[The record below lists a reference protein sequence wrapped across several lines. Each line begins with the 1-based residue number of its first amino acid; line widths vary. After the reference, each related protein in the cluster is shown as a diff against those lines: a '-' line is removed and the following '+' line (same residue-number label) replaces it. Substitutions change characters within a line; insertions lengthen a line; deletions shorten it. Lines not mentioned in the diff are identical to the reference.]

1 LDSALFRTI
10 NYSLKNKGEN
20 MANMKQPMGIQPE
33 GSQRFKGKDALRMN
47 IMAGRIVAEIIKTTL
62 GPRGMD
68 KMLVESGGDVM
79 ITNDGATILNRIDIS
94 HPAAK
99 MIVEVA
105 RTQDQEVG
113 DGTTTAVVL
122 AGELLKKAE
131 SLLDQDVHVTS
142 ITTGYNIAS
151 EKALSILKEIG
162 EKISIDNEKILL
174 EIAKT
179 SMTGKSAEKSIEKLA
194 KIAVDAVKIVT
205 NTEDGINS
213 ISKNDI
219 KITVK
224 QGGGLED
231 SAIVKGL
238 LVDEN
243 RAYDSMPQKI
253 KNAKIAILTSP
264 IQVKKTGID
273 AKIRI
278 TSPENVQGFIDQ
290 EDFMLKRMVD
300 RVINAGA
307 NVIICQKGIDDGA
320 LSYLSKAGAYA
331 LKSVSE
337 KEIKKISKATGAR
350 IVNMALD
357 LEPSDLG
364 KAELVEERKVGDEY
378 MTFIEGCVDPKAASI
393 LIRGGTQQFVETVE
407 RALDDAIGVLI
418 TVVKEGVICTG
429 AGATEMEI
437 AKRLSAFSNSVKG
450 REQLAVKAFAEAL
463 EGIPKAI
470 ADNSGLDMIDM
481 LVNLRAAHNKD
492 NGKSMGINVKNGK
505 VEDMLKAGV
514 VEPLKL
520 KEQAIKSAS
529 ESVVMILRIDDV
541 LAGKELAKSEAYRN
555 MSAGSQI
562 A

>member
-1 LDSALFRTI
+1 MS
-10 NYSLKNKGEN
+10 
-20 MANMKQPMGIQPE
+20 NMKQPMGIQPE

-68 KMLVESGGDVM
+68 KMLVESAGEVM

-105 RTQDQEVG
+105 RTQDQEIG

-131 SLLDQDVHVTS
+131 SLLEQDVHVTS
-142 ITTGYNIAS
+142 ITTGYNIAT
-151 EKALSILKEIG
+151 EKALSILGDVG
-162 EKISIDNEKILL
+162 EKISIDNDKILL

-194 KIAVDAVKIVT
+194 KIAVDAVKIAT
-205 NTEDGINS
+205 NTKDGINS
-213 ISKNDI
+213 VSKNDI

-224 QGGGLED
+224 EGGGLED
-231 SAIVKGL
+231 SAIIKGL

-278 TSPENVQGFIDQ
+278 TSPANVQGFIDQ

-300 RVINAGA
+300 RIINAGA
-307 NVIICQKGIDDGA
+307 NVVICQKGIDDSA

-393 LIRGGTQQFVETVE
+393 LIRGGTKQFVETVE

-437 AKRLSAFSNSVKG
+437 AKRLSTFSNSVKG

-470 ADNSGLDMIDM
+470 AENSGLDMIDM

-492 NGKSMGINVKNGK
+492 NGKSMGINIKNGK

>member
-1 LDSALFRTI
+1 MT
-10 NYSLKNKGEN
+10 
-20 MANMKQPMGIQPE
+20 NMKQPMGIQPE
-33 GSQRFKGKDALRMN
+33 GSQRFKGKEALRMN

-68 KMLVESGGDVM
+68 KMIVEYSGDVM
-79 ITNDGATILNRIDIS
+79 ITNNGATILNRIDIS

-99 MIVEVA
+99 MIVEIA

-131 SLLDQDVHVTS
+131 FLIDQDVHVTS
-142 ITTGYNIAS
+142 ITTGYNIAA
-151 EKALSILKEIG
+151 EKTLSILKEIG
-162 EKISIDNEKILL
+162 EKIPFDDEKVLL

-179 SMTGKSAEKSIEKLA
+179 SMTGKAAEKSIEKLA
-194 KIAVDAVKIVT
+194 KIALDAVKIVT

-213 ISKNDI
+213 VSKNDI
-219 KITVK
+219 KITIK
-224 QGGGLED
+224 EGGGLED
-231 SAIVKGL
+231 STIVKGL

-253 KNAKIAILTSP
+253 KNAKIALLTSP
-264 IQVKKTGID
+264 LEIKKTGID

-290 EDFMLKRMVD
+290 EGFMLKRMID
-300 RVINAGA
+300 RIINTGA
-307 NVIICQKGIDDGA
+307 NVVICQKSIDDTA
-320 LSYLSKAGAYA
+320 LAFLSKAGIYG

-337 KEIKKISKATGAR
+337 KEIEKISKATGAR

-378 MTFIEGCVDPKAASI
+378 MTFIEDCDDPKAASI
-393 LIRGGTQQFVETVE
+393 LIRGGTKQFVETIE

-437 AKRLSAFSNSVKG
+437 AKRLSIFSNSVKG

-470 ADNSGLDMIDM
+470 AENSGLDTIDM

-492 NGKSMGINVKNGK
+492 NGKTMGINVKNGK

-520 KEQAIKSAS
+520 KEQAMKSAS

-541 LAGKELAKSEAYRN
+541 LAGKELAKSESYKN

>member
-1 LDSALFRTI
+1 
-10 NYSLKNKGEN
+10 
-20 MANMKQPMGIQPE
+20 MKQPMGIQPE
-33 GSQRFKGKDALRMN
+33 GSQRFKGKEALRMN

-68 KMLVESGGDVM
+68 KMLVEYSGDVM
-79 ITNDGATILNRIDIS
+79 ITNNGATILNRIDIS

-99 MIVEVA
+99 MIVEIA

-131 SLLDQDVHVTS
+131 FLIDQDVHVTS
-142 ITTGYNIAS
+142 ITTGYNIAA
-151 EKALSILKEIG
+151 EKTLSILKEIG
-162 EKISIDNEKILL
+162 EKIPFDDEKVLL

-179 SMTGKSAEKSIEKLA
+179 SMTGKAAEKSIEKLA
-194 KIAVDAVKIVT
+194 KIALDAVKIVT

-213 ISKNDI
+213 VSKNDI
-219 KITVK
+219 KITIK
-224 QGGGLED
+224 EGGGLED
-231 SAIVKGL
+231 STIVKGL

-253 KNAKIAILTSP
+253 KNAKIALLTSP
-264 IQVKKTGID
+264 LEIKKTGID

-290 EDFMLKRMVD
+290 EEFMLKRMID
-300 RVINAGA
+300 RIINTGA
-307 NVIICQKGIDDGA
+307 NVVICQKSIDDTA
-320 LSYLSKAGAYA
+320 LAFLSKAGIYG

-337 KEIKKISKATGAR
+337 KEIEKISKATGAR

-378 MTFIEGCVDPKAASI
+378 MTFIEGCDDPKAASI
-393 LIRGGTQQFVETVE
+393 LIRGGTKQFVETIE

-437 AKRLSAFSNSVKG
+437 AKRLSIFSNSVKG

-470 ADNSGLDMIDM
+470 AENSGLDTIDM

-492 NGKSMGINVKNGK
+492 NGKTMGINVKNGK

-520 KEQAIKSAS
+520 KEQAMKSAS

-541 LAGKELAKSEAYRN
+541 LAGKELAKSESYRN